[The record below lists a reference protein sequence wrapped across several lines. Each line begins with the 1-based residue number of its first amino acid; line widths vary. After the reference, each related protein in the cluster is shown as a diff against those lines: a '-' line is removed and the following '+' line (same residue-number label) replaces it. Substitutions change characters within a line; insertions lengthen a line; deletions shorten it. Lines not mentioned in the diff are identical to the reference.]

1 MAHFGIVCPPVSGHV
16 NPLGAL
22 GEELAGRGHQ
32 VTLVSLLDAQAAAE
46 SFGLAFAAYGQS
58 VLPQGAVRE
67 RSARLGTLSGMQAVR
82 FTGRMFCQE
91 TELQLAELPELL
103 AALRLNGLIVDQVS
117 PAAGAV
123 ADRLQ
128 LPFATVCAALPLNED
143 PAVPPP
149 VFGWKP
155 GNGPWRRLRNR
166 MGFQLLRLVSR
177 PIRNRIN
184 AFRRQHGLAPHRRPV
199 QFSSSLAILS
209 QLPGEFDF
217 PRACL
222 PEWFHY
228 TGPLNSQA
236 GDDTGSF
243 PFERLSEAPLVY
255 ASLGTLQNQQPE
267 VFRTIAKACEGLGVQ
282 LVITRGHCDAEPFQR
297 PLPGAPLVVD
307 FAPQRHLLERA
318 ALTITHA
325 GLNTTLDSL
334 TFGVPLVAIPITN
347 DQPGVAARIEW
358 VGAGEVIGLSRLRSQ
373 RLREVVVQVLREPS
387 YRERASIQ
395 RAAISRSRGV
405 AAAADLV
412 LRAIQTGAPV
422 LR

>member
-22 GEELAGRGHQ
+22 GKELAGRGHQ

-184 AFRRQHGLAPHRRPV
+184 AFRRQHGLVPHRRPV

-222 PEWFHY
+222 PERNW
-228 TGPLNSQA
+228 G
-236 GDDTGSF
+236 
-243 PFERLSEAPLVY
+243 
-255 ASLGTLQNQQPE
+255 
-267 VFRTIAKACEGLGVQ
+267 
-282 LVITRGHCDAEPFQR
+282 
-297 PLPGAPLVVD
+297 
-307 FAPQRHLLERA
+307 
-318 ALTITHA
+318 
-325 GLNTTLDSL
+325 
-334 TFGVPLVAIPITN
+334 
-347 DQPGVAARIEW
+347 
-358 VGAGEVIGLSRLRSQ
+358 
-373 RLREVVVQVLREPS
+373 QVLRSSIFELCCEICPDLSALSSPVGSITSPRAVIDAKPS
-387 YRERASIQ
+387 IGTSKTARIGSPCSARFA
-395 RAAISRSRGV
+395 
-405 AAAADLV
+405 LV
-412 LRAIQTGAPV
+412 STGAATSIA
-422 LR
+422 R